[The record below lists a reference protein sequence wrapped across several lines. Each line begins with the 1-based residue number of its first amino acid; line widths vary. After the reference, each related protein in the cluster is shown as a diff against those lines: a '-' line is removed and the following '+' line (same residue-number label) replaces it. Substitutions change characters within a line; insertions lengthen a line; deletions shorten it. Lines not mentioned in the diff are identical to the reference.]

1 MSLILKAFRAGGHFR
16 WGTGW
21 RNNNSPATRLGR
33 AVLSDAQG
41 REREDAVQGTA
52 QASRKAPTPAEDLL
66 IYDRSPSRHGD
77 TDYGGHGEHG
87 LSDAAYPGGDLQEPR
102 ARVRDLQVKLKL
114 PDVGPSYTN
123 IELLLLMP

>member
-41 REREDAVQGTA
+41 REREDRVRRAAAVQGTA

-77 TDYGGHGEHG
+77 TDYVGHGEHG
-87 LSDAAYPGGDLQEPR
+87 QKSRATLTGVNRDLRCMMEQERRSDAA
-102 ARVRDLQVKLKL
+102 
-114 PDVGPSYTN
+114 
-123 IELLLLMP
+123 